1 MKKKSVKTH
10 KNNAGSQDNVN
21 RHEQT
26 EEKLHHEEQRFRAL
40 VEHSSD
46 IIVVVNLE
54 GIITYIN
61 PSVERV
67 LGFKAEERIG
77 ANVFELVHPDDMK
90 FKFLADSFNILA
102 RDTNAPVI
110 QGEIHLRH
118 KDGSWRTFEAVGSN
132 LVNNNVVE
140 AIIVNYRDITERK
153 RLEEKLRGEEQ
164 RFRALAEQSSDIIVF
179 VNREGIVIYENPAV
193 ERSLGFKAEERIGVN
208 VFELVHPDDM
218 KFATDAFNSFTL
230 NTSFKDINASV
241 RQIRLRHQDG
251 SWRTFET
258 LGSKLLHDNIVEAV
272 IINLRDITE
281 RKRKEEELQESE
293 EKYRLIFEYSPLGLL
308 SFDEKG
314 VIVACNDNFV
324 KIIGSSREKL
334 IGLNMLNL
342 PDKNIVSAIKK
353 ALNGS
358 PGLYEGDYSS
368 VTARKIT
375 PVRCLFAPI
384 DVGGGRIPGG
394 VGIIEDITERKQVEE
409 ALREGEEF
417 YRTIFENTG
426 TSMILIEEDM
436 TISMANREF
445 VRNTGYSP
453 DEING
458 RMKWTE
464 IVHPDDLG
472 RMVGQHRLRRE
483 SQGGALPSYEF
494 RYITKTGDLM
504 DTLLTIKLVSGTK
517 KSIASLIDITER
529 KRAEAELQQTLESLR
544 KSVGATIQVMVSA
557 IEARDPYTA
566 GHQLRSANL
575 ACAIATE
582 MGLPQEKIDGISMA
596 GYIHDIGKLSIPA
609 EILSKPTKLT
619 DIEFSLIKEHSHSGY
634 EMLKNVESPWPLA
647 QIVYQHHERMDGS
660 GYPRNLKGDEIII
673 EARIMAVADV
683 VEAMASHRPYRPG
696 LGIDEALAEIEKN
709 RGILYDNTVVDAC
722 LKLFRERGYQ
732 LT

>member
-1 MKKKSVKTH
+1 
-10 KNNAGSQDNVN
+10 
-21 RHEQT
+21 
-26 EEKLHHEEQRFRAL
+26 
-40 VEHSSD
+40 
-46 IIVVVNLE
+46 
-54 GIITYIN
+54 
-61 PSVERV
+61 
-67 LGFKAEERIG
+67 
-77 ANVFELVHPDDMK
+77 
-90 FKFLADSFNILA
+90 
-102 RDTNAPVI
+102 
-110 QGEIHLRH
+110 
-118 KDGSWRTFEAVGSN
+118 
-132 LVNNNVVE
+132 
-140 AIIVNYRDITERK
+140 
-153 RLEEKLRGEEQ
+153 
-164 RFRALAEQSSDIIVF
+164 
-179 VNREGIVIYENPAV
+179 
-193 ERSLGFKAEERIGVN
+193 
-208 VFELVHPDDM
+208 
-218 KFATDAFNSFTL
+218 
-230 NTSFKDINASV
+230 
-241 RQIRLRHQDG
+241 
-251 SWRTFET
+251 
-258 LGSKLLHDNIVEAV
+258 
-272 IINLRDITE
+272 
-281 RKRKEEELQESE
+281 
-293 EKYRLIFEYSPLGLL
+293 
-308 SFDEKG
+308 
-314 VIVACNDNFV
+314 
-324 KIIGSSREKL
+324 
-334 IGLNMLNL
+334 MLNL

-619 DIEFSLIKEHSHSGY
+619 DIEFSLIKEHSHTGY

-647 QIVYQHHERMDGS
+647 QIVYQHHERMNGS